1 MKSSNSFFVQVD
13 QAEFKLRLDRCS
25 DLDIRRKAYET
36 VIYDRA
42 GDILGLLHAASIDEN
57 GRCHPT
63 EHSLRPIDP
72 PHRQLHPPLVA

>member
-42 GDILGLLHAASIDEN
+42 GDILGILHAL
-57 GRCHPT
+57 
-63 EHSLRPIDP
+63 SLI
-72 PHRQLHPPLVA
+72 HI